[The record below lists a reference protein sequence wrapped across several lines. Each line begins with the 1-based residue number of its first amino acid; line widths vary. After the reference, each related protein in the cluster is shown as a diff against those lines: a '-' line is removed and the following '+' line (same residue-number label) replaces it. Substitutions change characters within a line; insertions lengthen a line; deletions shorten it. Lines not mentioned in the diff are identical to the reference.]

1 MEEMSEEKDLIKAL
15 TASVAK
21 MQDFCHR
28 SVREYDS
35 IYIYEQEDDDETPDY
50 EGDIIY

>member
-1 MEEMSEEKDLIKAL
+1 MREDYADCRADLVEEISYEKDLIKAL

-28 SVREYDS
+28 SV
-35 IYIYEQEDDDETPDY
+35 
-50 EGDIIY
+50 

>member
-1 MEEMSEEKDLIKAL
+1 MREDYADCRAELVEEISYEKDLIKAL

-28 SVREYDS
+28 SV
-35 IYIYEQEDDDETPDY
+35 
-50 EGDIIY
+50 